1 VQLDV
6 VINKNGTVSHLRA
19 ASGHPLLN
27 QAAMDAVGQWRYT
40 PFLLNGEP
48 AEVVTT
54 VTVDFALQ

>member
-1 VQLDV
+1 
-6 VINKNGTVSHLRA
+6 
-19 ASGHPLLN
+19 
-27 QAAMDAVGQWRYT
+27 MDAVGQWRYT